1 MNNDLWKQGLPSF
14 MVAVED
20 WLLTL
25 YELLGSDDEPQSVS
39 WAAFESVKNEQ
50 YWKGMFFFLTKND
63 L

>member
-50 YWKGMFFFLTKND
+50 YWKGMFFF
-63 L
+63 